1 MDKIK
6 NFKEEITSVWSFPE
20 RGSWG
25 THSGTYRGNFAPQV
39 ARNIILKYSR
49 KGNFIL
55 DPMCGGG
62 TSLIEAKLLKRHS
75 LGLDINPE
83 AVRKTEEKLNF
94 NTNSRFHHKVN
105 IGDVRNLNNIEKESI
120 DLIITHPPYLD
131 IIKYSKGKIKG
142 DLSNFNDVQ
151 VFIEQFTQG
160 IKELFRVL
168 KENSYCAILI
178 GDTRK
183 GGHYVPLS
191 YYVMVKF
198 LEHGFVLKE
207 DIIKIQH
214 NCKSNSYWEKKVKQ
228 YNFHLIMHE
237 HLFVFRK
244 PGTNENLNKIKE
256 SVFHEMLKN

>member
-1 MDKIK
+1 MNNIE

-20 RGSWG
+20 RGNWG
-25 THSGTYRGNFAPQV
+25 PHSGTYRGNFAPQV
-39 ARNIILKYSR
+39 ARNVILKYSR
-49 KGNFIL
+49 KKDLIL

-62 TSLIEAKLLKRHS
+62 TSLIEAKLLKRRS
-75 LGLDINPE
+75 LGFDINPK
-83 AVRKTEEKLNF
+83 AVRETKEKLNYID
-94 NTNSRFHHKVN
+94 NKSKCLHKVN
-105 IGDVRNLNNIEKESI
+105 IGDVRDLNNIENNSI

-142 DLSNFNDVQ
+142 DFSNFSNIKD
-151 VFIEQFTQG
+151 FIKDFSKG

-191 YYVMVKF
+191 NYVMIKF

-214 NCKSNSYWEKKVKQ
+214 NCKSNSYWRKKVKQ

-237 HLFVFRK
+237 HLFIFRK
-244 PGTNENLNKIKE
+244 PEFNENLSRIQD
-256 SVFHEMLKN
+256 SVFMI